1 MFQPGADNPHGH
13 LRNPSNPA
21 QPPFAMQGGRHLGPN
36 VSGPY
41 PGFPPSSSQP
51 LVADNFPIDPPSMP
65 RDPEMLKNIDL
76 LSSFVVKNGPEFEQ
90 LARTKQIGDPKF
102 GFLFGGEPDTDAAI
116 GQRYYEWKK
125 QALKASLQSQSGSGL
140 HSERPS
146 AQDAE
151 KLTSDAPPSP
161 VGSDM
166 DMEGNLSDIL

>member
-1 MFQPGADNPHGH
+1 
-13 LRNPSNPA
+13 
-21 QPPFAMQGGRHLGPN
+21 
-36 VSGPY
+36 
-41 PGFPPSSSQP
+41 
-51 LVADNFPIDPPSMP
+51 MP

-151 KLTSDAPPSP
+151 NLTSDAPPSP